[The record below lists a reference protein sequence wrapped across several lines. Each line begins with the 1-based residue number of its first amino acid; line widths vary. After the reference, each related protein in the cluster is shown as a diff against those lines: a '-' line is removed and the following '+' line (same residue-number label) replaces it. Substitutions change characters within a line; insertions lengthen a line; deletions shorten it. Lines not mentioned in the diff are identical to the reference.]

1 MGVPMRQLFALVL
14 ILSAAPAAAQREP
27 EWRIAPEHDIL
38 LRPFTYEPPVIR
50 LRAGA
55 PVRLRF
61 VNGGR
66 ATHGFRSPRFFRAAR
81 LRRGDSGLALTGGFR
96 LRPGEQRLIALVPAR
111 GRYMVRSVNIAQH
124 ALGMQAL
131 IIVE

>member
-1 MGVPMRQLFALVL
+1 MRQWFAFVL
-14 ILSAAPAAAQREP
+14 ILFAVPAAAQREP

-38 LRPFTYEPPVIR
+38 LRPYAYEPPVIQ
-50 LRAGA
+50 LRAGEA
-55 PVRLRF
+55 VRLRF

-66 ATHGFRSPRFFRAAR
+66 ATHSFQSPRFFRAAR
-81 LRRGDSGLALTGGFR
+81 LRRGDGSLALTGRFR
-96 LRPGEQRLIALVPAR
+96 LGPGEQRLIALVPAR
-111 GRYMVRSVNIAQH
+111 GRYTVRSFNIAQH